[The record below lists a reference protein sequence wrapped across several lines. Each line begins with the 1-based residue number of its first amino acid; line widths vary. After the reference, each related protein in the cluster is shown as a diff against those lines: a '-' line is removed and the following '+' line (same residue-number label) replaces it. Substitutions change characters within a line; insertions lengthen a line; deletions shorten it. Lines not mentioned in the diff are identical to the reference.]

1 VIPILNVYY
10 MLSYA
15 FKVLS
20 EQGYRDMATEKF
32 QNAQDLCAGIL
43 LTGLK
48 NQLKRGLGKTY
59 VFKNEILAFVRGKID
74 VAESL
79 KTNSLSKRQLYCQ
92 YDELSV
98 DSPMNRILKATM
110 LMLLHCDISLVR
122 KKEIKKLLVFF
133 SGVSSIDVESI
144 NWHLRYDRNNQTYR
158 MLIAI
163 CFFSIKSLIQSKEN
177 GSNKMMDFSEEQM
190 SRLYEKF
197 ILEYYRKEY
206 AKIGLQANPSQILWQ
221 LDDDDD
227 FMLPIMQTDITL
239 QSGSRILIIDAKYYT
254 HTTQVQFDVHTLH
267 SNNLYQIFTYVKN
280 KEASLKKQPHSVSG
294 LLLYAKTDIDM
305 VLNKTYSMDGNK
317 IGAKTLNLDCPF
329 SEIQKQLNSI
339 VNEFQLV

>member
-1 VIPILNVYY
+1 

-20 EQGYRDMATEKF
+20 EQGYKDMATEEF
-32 QNAQDLCAGIL
+32 QNTQDLCAGIL
-43 LTGLK
+43 ITGLK
-48 NQLKRGLGKTY
+48 KQIKRGLGKDY
-59 VFKNEILAFVRGKID
+59 VSQNEKLSLVRGKIN

-79 KTNSLSKRQLYCQ
+79 KTNILTKRQLYCQ
-92 YDELSV
+92 YDEFCV

-110 LMLLHCDISLVR
+110 LMLLHCDVAPAR
-122 KKEIKKLLVFF
+122 KKEMKKLLVFF
-133 SGVSSIDVESI
+133 SDVSVIEVESI
-144 NWHLRYDRNNQTYR
+144 NWHLQYDRNNQTYH

-163 CFFSIKSLIQSKEN
+163 CFLSIRSLLQSKES
-177 GSNKMMDFSEEQM
+177 GSNRMMDFSEEQM

-206 AKIGLQANPSQILWQ
+206 AKIGLQANPSQISWQ

-227 FMLPIMQTDITL
+227 FMLPVMQTDITL

-280 KEASLKKQPHSVSG
+280 KEGSITFSVG
-294 LLLYAKTDIDM
+294 LDRA
-305 VLNKTYSMDGNK
+305 
-317 IGAKTLNLDCPF
+317 
-329 SEIQKQLNSI
+329 
-339 VNEFQLV
+339 VNI